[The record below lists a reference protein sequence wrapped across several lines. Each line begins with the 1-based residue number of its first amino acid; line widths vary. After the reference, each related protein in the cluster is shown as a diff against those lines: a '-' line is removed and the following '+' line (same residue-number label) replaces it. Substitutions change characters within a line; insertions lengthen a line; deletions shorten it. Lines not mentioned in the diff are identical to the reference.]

1 MTDAGGAMTNQ
12 RPEYLVPALIA
23 GVGAGILSGIP
34 FVNCLCC
41 LWIIGG
47 AVLAAHLLAKNSPG
61 PLTAGDGA
69 IVGTLTGI
77 VAAVVDSLMSLPLRR
92 VNEEFLRRVTDS
104 LSQFA
109 NQMPSWWQDFVQRRA
124 TAGVSPAMFLL
135 GLFIS
140 AAIFA
145 VLGVLGGVI
154 GVSVFGRKRIPP
166 PPLPPQGPPHATV

>member
-1 MTDAGGAMTNQ
+1 MNNR

-23 GVGAGILSGIP
+23 GAVAGVFSGIP

-47 AVLAAHLLAKNSPG
+47 AMLAAHMLAKNTPG

-69 IVGTLTGI
+69 IVGALTGI
-77 VAAVVDSLMSLPLRR
+77 VAATVDALMSVPLRPINEAFVRRFMESLAR
-92 VNEEFLRRVTDS
+92 VAGQLPPG
-104 LSQFA
+104 L
-109 NQMPSWWQDFVQRRA
+109 QDLMQRR
-124 TAGVSPAMFLL
+124 TSTGFSLAGFFL
-135 GLFIS
+135 GLFLS

-154 GVSVFGRKRIPP
+154 GISLFGRKKTPAPP
-166 PPLPPQGPPHATV
+166 PPATQGPTDATV